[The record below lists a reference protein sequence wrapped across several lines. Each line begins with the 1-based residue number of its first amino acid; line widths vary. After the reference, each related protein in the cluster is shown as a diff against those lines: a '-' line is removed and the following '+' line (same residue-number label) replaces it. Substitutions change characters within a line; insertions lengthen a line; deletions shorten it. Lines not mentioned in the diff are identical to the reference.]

1 MHFVDYQRLAIYKKI
16 LALPVDPTIKDRI
29 GHRVT
34 APIKLQTKKIERL
47 KTQFIAHLMHRE
59 LGHKGDL

>member
-1 MHFVDYQRLAIYKKI
+1 MHLVDYHRLAIYKKI

-34 APIKLQTKKIERL
+34 APIKSPPKKTERV
-47 KTQFIAHLMHRE
+47 KTQFISHLMHRE
-59 LGHKGDL
+59 LGHEGDL